1 MRDVANAVSTGF
13 NNVVSF
19 IRTVPGKISSA
30 LGNLG
35 SLLYNAGKNL
45 MQGLLNGI
53 TAG

>member
-1 MRDVANAVSTGF
+1 MRDMVNAVSAGF
-13 NNVVSF
+13 NNVVNY
-19 IRTVPGKISSA
+19 IKTVPGKISSA

-45 MQGLLNGI
+45 MEGLLNGI